1 MDEIRVRVPLSEV
14 IGGRMKLTRAGHE
27 FKGCCPF
34 HREKSP
40 SFTVNDQ
47 KGFYHCFGCGA
58 HGDVIGFLM
67 QHDNVGFRD
76 AVEDLAARAGLQV
89 PQQTPED
96 IQKYERRSDL
106 YSLVDDTSRWFE
118 AQLQE
123 TGNARALAYL
133 KDRGLDNETLATFR
147 VGYAP
152 EDTDSLFNFLKQKGY
167 KASDMVEAGVVR
179 NSTYAGKSPYSFFRG
194 RIIFP
199 VADMRGR
206 VVAFGGRILPDE
218 YAVSQGQMNRSGH
231 TPPKYINSSETP
243 LFHKGHMLYAQ
254 ALARQALG
262 KGVTPLVVE
271 GYMDVIALAQAGV
284 QGAVAP
290 LGTALTE
297 NQVEALWKM
306 APEDNRIPVLCF
318 DGDKAGRRAA
328 SRSVERIL
336 PLLKPDHSVRIAFLP
351 DGEDP
356 DSLVQKSG
364 KAAMNTVIEKSI
376 SLMDMLWEEESNA
389 RRLDTPE
396 AKAGLQAALEKRVG
410 VVPDRTVQNFYLA
423 EIKKRIYEAFRTK
436 YQGQGRKG
444 GFKRPQ
450 NNESIRPSHVKMS
463 AVQKQKHRIEH
474 ILLAAMLNYPTLF
487 AEFGETLG
495 MLSIQD
501 TIIDRFRQKLLN
513 ILEDVDRIT
522 SDSLKDML
530 IEQGYQSFLDEL
542 LCESLYVRA
551 AFTRP
556 DQEIDFVREGWQYTW
571 ERSLT
576 QTQTGA

>member
-106 YSLVDDTSRWFE
+106 YSLVDETSRWFE

-123 TGNARALAYL
+123 AGNARALAYL

-152 EDTDSLFNFLKQKGY
+152 EDTDSLFNYLKQKGY

-179 NSTYAGKSPYSFFRG
+179 DSTYAGKSPYSFFRG

-206 VVAFGGRILPDE
+206 VVAFGGRILPDD
-218 YAVSQGQMNRSGH
+218 YAISQGHTNRSGH

-262 KGVTPLVVE
+262 KGATPLVVE

-297 NQVEALWKM
+297 NQVETLWKM

-364 KAAMNTVIEKSI
+364 KAAMDVVIEKSI
-376 SLMDMLWEEESNA
+376 SLMDMLWEEESKA

-396 AKAGLQAALEKRVG
+396 AKAGLQAALEKRVS

-436 YQGQGRKG
+436 YQGRKG
-444 GFKRPQ
+444 GFKRPE

-463 AVQKQKHRIEH
+463 AVRKQKHRIEH

-501 TIIDRFRQKLLN
+501 TIIDHFRQKLLN

-530 IEQGYQSFLDEL
+530 VEQGYQSFLDEL

-556 DQEIDFVREGWQYTW
+556 EQEIDFVREGWQYTW